1 MVEEIFKPIEGYPGY
16 YVSNLGR
23 VQSRKR
29 KDYIFLSMTK
39 SRLGYKIVQV
49 VNRCNPIT
57 LYVARLVLAA
67 FVGYPADPWLCY
79 AHHKDGDLEN
89 CDIENLEWIVC
100 ETTAEY
106 NPEKSHRRGVLKP
119 DTTKS
124 RMTESKLNQSQETI
138 QKIVTSRC
146 KTMKARREKGIGYN
160 KKKSNPGIVTNKMK
174 DDIQKIIDAKQE
186 LK

>member
-1 MVEEIFKPIEGYPGY
+1 MIEEVFRPIEGYPGY

-29 KDYIFLSMTK
+29 KEPIFLARVQ
-39 SRLGYKIVQV
+39 SRLGYTIVQV

-89 CDIENLEWIVC
+89 CCIDNLEWIVC
-100 ETTAEY
+100 ETTDEY
-106 NPEKSHRRGVLKP
+106 DPTVSHRRGVLKP
-119 DTTKS
+119 DTTKA
-124 RMTESKLNQSQETI
+124 RMSEAKYKQSKETI
-138 QKIVTSRC
+138 QKIIQARIH
-146 KTMKARREKGIGYN
+146 TMQTRNY
-160 KKKSNPGIVTNKMK
+160 
-174 DDIQKIIDAKQE
+174 